1 MSCYTVAINI
11 TMPKIVKPNLV
22 ILSIPKVG
30 MESAKVT
37 KVAKPKLPKSAKPVK
52 TGGFYRCSGSSKYWY
67 SIEPT
72 FLCKYCQKG
81 FHTSKDRTRHQH
93 VHETPFHCH
102 VCDYRNVR
110 QDHLTNHMRV
120 MHDKSAAVV
129 QLERKKIRE
138 NDPLSIPSVKSVTKK
153 KPKVPVSCVVQPE
166 KVIISTQTIPQSTSV
181 SCQTTFNCKRL
192 VSSLSPVDDCIEVEN
207 NGVTSTKF
215 TQTVSVMNV
224 AKGRERIVSNPHP
237 SLIQDVL
244 SKKKP
249 NLTAHQ
255 MAVRWRDCGKR
266 KTLQDYRSLE
276 PIVLPCNISDLPNDV
291 EYLKQL
297 VMKLGV
303 RASTLET
310 KNHHLETQVA
320 SLSPI
325 DRFIQN

>member
-1 MSCYTVAINI
+1 
-11 TMPKIVKPNLV
+11 MPKIVKPNLV

-120 MHDKSAAVV
+120 MHDKSVAVV

-138 NDPLSIPSVKSVTKK
+138 NDPLLISSTTSAVISV
-153 KPKVPVSCVVQPE
+153 PLVPITCVMLPVNG
-166 KVIISTQTIPQSTSV
+166 IQTIPEPTGV

-192 VSSLSPVDDCIEVEN
+192 VSSLSPIDDCSEVES
-207 NGVTSTKF
+207 NGITSTKF
-215 TQTVSVMNV
+215 TQTVSVLQ
-224 AKGRERIVSNPHP
+224 AGKSWDSIV
-237 SLIQDVL
+237 
-244 SKKKP
+244 
-249 NLTAHQ
+249 
-255 MAVRWRDCGKR
+255 
-266 KTLQDYRSLE
+266 
-276 PIVLPCNISDLPNDV
+276 
-291 EYLKQL
+291 
-297 VMKLGV
+297 
-303 RASTLET
+303 
-310 KNHHLETQVA
+310 
-320 SLSPI
+320 
-325 DRFIQN
+325 